1 MARVEN
7 ILTGISEQSKILY
20 SSPEFVLLPD
30 MKWDGTTV
38 SSLYLLAI
46 IQDRTIRSLR
56 DLRKNHVSLLKSI
69 RSEALRIVGEKW
81 NLGDGSLRF
90 AIHYQPSYC
99 ELKIF
104 VPTG

>member
-1 MARVEN
+1 MEN

-46 IQDRTIRSLR
+46 VQDRTIRSLR
-56 DLRKNHVSLLKSI
+56 DLRKTHVSLLKSI
-69 RSEALRIVGEKW
+69 RSEALRVVSEKW

-99 ELKIF
+99 ELEIF
-104 VPTG
+104 VPTE